1 MSTTAGDP
9 AAPQEAWLAHVPAA
23 LFTIVMGLGG
33 LGLAWRRAA
42 AAIGAPAVVGEAVL
56 LAAGLAF
63 VVIAALYLAK
73 VVRHPSAAVAEFD
86 HPVKVAFFPA
96 MSVGLMLLAAGA
108 LFYSRGAAE
117 ILWLAAAVLHLGFAV
132 TIFRRWI
139 VRNVEVRH
147 SGPAWFIP
155 VVGNIVAPLAGAPLG
170 YGEVS
175 WFFLS
180 VGLVFWLVLF
190 AIVLNRII
198 FHDQLPQKFLPTLFI
213 LLAPPAIGMVAYVT
227 LTGAVD
233 GFARVLFFCALFVAL
248 LLASMAP
255 LFLRLKFALGWWAYT
270 FPSASLA
277 GAAIVYHE
285 AIDGPVTYALSVGL
299 LAAATAIIG
308 LVALQTCIAV
318 ANRRLIGPD

>member
-1 MSTTAGDP
+1 MSTASETAEAP
-9 AAPQEAWLAHVPAA
+9 AGAWLAHLPVA

-42 AAIGAPAVVGEAVL
+42 EALGAPAAVGEAIL
-56 LAAGLAF
+56 LAAGLVF
-63 VVIAALYLAK
+63 VGIAGLYLAK
-73 VVRHPSAAVAEFD
+73 VVRHPGAAVAEFE

-96 MSVGLMLLAAGA
+96 MSVGLLLLAAGA
-108 LFYSRGAAE
+108 LYYSRAAAE
-117 ILWLAAAVLHLGFAV
+117 LLWIIAAVLHLSFAV
-132 TIFRRWI
+132 IIFRRWI
-139 VRNVEVRH
+139 VRNVELQH
-147 SGPAWFIP
+147 SSPAWFIP

-198 FHDQLPQKFLPTLFI
+198 FHDQMPEKFLPTLFI

-233 GFARVLFFCALFVAL
+233 GFARVLFFAALFIAL

-277 GAAIVYHE
+277 GAALIYHQ
-285 AIDGPVTYALSVGL
+285 AIDGPVTLALAVGL
-299 LAAATAIIG
+299 LAAASGIIG